1 MQWCKI
7 MKKVLLAMLISLLL
21 PQLTLAFMITSSEN
35 SVSVPIGSSVQA
47 EVQLYSNINDKFAIN
62 IVDSKSW
69 ISLSNTRLDV
79 NAGETG
85 IIKISFSPYMDTPIG
100 LYKIKIIAESLSTDE
115 KESKE
120 LYVSVIKEGIIEIE
134 KVFVTGDLK
143 PTGRVDL
150 SILCRS
156 FKATTTQDII
166 LNVRINSPTKEIFS
180 FSKVIQKMDPDES
193 ANVKQFFYLKEFA
206 EAGKYTLNAELVD
219 EEKISTMEQTFVVQA
234 TPVIKEEV
242 RDFLV
247 LGTGKIIAVTNVG
260 NKNADYVTID
270 KTISDIDKIFYTGD
284 TAKISG
290 NIFTWEVIGL
300 QPGEEKSITYVIN
313 YVPLLIVII
322 VFLILLWYYMFRVR
336 IFVIK
341 KKILQKKLIKEGSEF
356 TVGIDIKNNTGGAIK
371 DIVIKDF
378 VQAVFKVQ
386 DDAHGP
392 KPTKKATPMGTEIRW
407 RIDSLAKGEDR
418 ILTYKITPI
427 FSIHDKVHLPSATIR
442 FNKKG
447 TLTEV
452 MSSHATIGI
461 VHKEEK

>member
-1 MQWCKI
+1 

-21 PQLTLAFMITSSEN
+21 PQLTLAFTITSSGN

-47 EVQLYSNINDKFAIN
+47 EMQLYSSINDKFSVN
-62 IVDSKSW
+62 VVDSKSW
-69 ISLSNTRLDV
+69 ISLSSTRLDV

-100 LYKIKIIAESLSTDE
+100 LYRIKIIAESLSTGE
-115 KESKE
+115 KENKE
-120 LYVSVIKEGIIEIE
+120 LYVSVVKEGIIEIE

-156 FKATTTQDII
+156 FKSTTTQDII
-166 LNVRINSPTKEIFS
+166 VNVRINSPTKEVFS
-180 FSKVIQKMDPDES
+180 FSKVIQKLDPDES
-193 ANVKQFFYLKEFA
+193 ATVKQFFYLKEFA
-206 EAGKYTLNAELVD
+206 EAGKYTLTAELED
-219 EEKISTMEQTFVVQA
+219 WEKISTMEQTFVVQA

-270 KTISDIDKIFYTGD
+270 ETISDIDKMFYTGD

-290 NIFTWEVIGL
+290 NVFTWKLIGL

-322 VFLILLWYYMFRVR
+322 IFMILLWYYMFRVR

-378 VQAVFKVQ
+378 VQAVFKVH

-418 ILTYKITPI
+418 ILTYKIIPI